1 MSYNFSSELLSLWGK
16 KAKIGQQ
23 YLWLPLMAHLIDT
36 KNVIGYL
43 YTNYLTDSQR
53 KIIDLDLP
61 IIEFLGYIHD
71 LGKISPAFQNEGQ
84 DKKDLFNKVATLA
97 KIDLETGKQ
106 AHPEQS
112 KHAVIGEYFL
122 MQTGKINFY
131 FSSLIGAHHGTTIS
145 KLDLKQQQIYQNN
158 YGLAL
163 IWQKMRQEAFNYGYD
178 QLNQTDKEI
187 LQCKKLNWQQDLL
200 ITGLIIMADWL
211 ASDTNLFPLIPVNKD
226 FTDLNFQERFQKG
239 IALWHKNNKWHPQ
252 AIDDPNQYFQDHFGF
267 TPRKTQIE
275 MLTELFKIKQPGLT
289 IIEAPMGSGKTE
301 TALTLAE
308 NFANKTHKTGLYYA
322 LPTQST
328 SNAMLPRLTNWLN
341 HEKGTHNIVLMHGKA
356 QFNQEYQKL
365 KDSQSKIFVDS
376 WYDHKKSILSQFAIG
391 TIDQLLALVLQRK
404 HLALR
409 HLGFSNKVVII
420 DEIHATDIY
429 MDSYLVKA
437 LKWLSAY
444 HVPVIALSATLPLA
458 KRQMLI
464 NAYAGKNVKLPET
477 DAYPLLTYTDGLSV
491 KSQTRFSNLP
501 TKSVTIRKV
510 EDDSFGGMAKLA
522 EQLVKDGGVC
532 GIVVN
537 SINRAQAIA
546 KEINVPHL
554 VLHSAFL
561 PIDRA
566 NIEARLLHLIG
577 KNGQRLDKFIVIGTQ
592 VLEMS
597 LDIDF
602 DVLITDVAAM
612 DALLQRIGRLQR
624 HQIKR
629 PAQFNQAVCYV
640 SGLNN
645 NKVTELAQTIYT
657 PYLIKQTVKNLPDR
671 IVLPNAISKLVQKA
685 YRDAYDSKT
694 SNDLDK
700 INFDKMIQKKQADAK
715 SFQIADL
722 TNEAKAFNRLFPN
735 MLLDSDNQMQCA
747 VRDIGFRIE
756 AVLLHRDGSLLNG
769 NKQYNHNDLLNQTVY
784 LPIKLNQFNNK
795 LLDFDKKREL
805 KLLELDNNNF
815 CQLGDYQIHYSNNL
829 GLEMS

>member
-1 MSYNFSSELLSLWGK
+1 MSYNFNSELLSLWGK
-16 KAKIGQQ
+16 KAKVDQQ

-43 YTNYLTDSQR
+43 YANYLSDSQR
-53 KIIDLDLP
+53 KIIDLDLS

-84 DKKDLFNKVATLA
+84 DKKDLFDKVAALA
-97 KIDLETGKQ
+97 KVDLETGKQ

-112 KHAVIGEYFL
+112 RHTIIGEYFL

-145 KLDLKQQQIYQNN
+145 KLDLRQQQIYQNN
-158 YGLAL
+158 YGLAP
-163 IWQKMRQEAFNYGYD
+163 IWQKMRQEAFNYNYN
-178 QLNQTDKEI
+178 QLNRADKEI
-187 LQCKKLNWQQDLL
+187 LQCKKLSWQQDLL

-211 ASDTNLFPLIPVNKD
+211 ASDTNLFPLIPISKD
-226 FTDLNFQERFQKG
+226 FTELDFKKRFQKG
-239 IALWHKNNKWHPQ
+239 IALWNKNNKWHPQ
-252 AIDDPNQYFQDHFGF
+252 TINDLNQYFKDHFGF
-267 TPRKTQIE
+267 TPRKTQKE
-275 MLTELFKIKQPGLT
+275 MLDTLFKVKQPGLT

-301 TALTLAE
+301 TSLTLAE
-308 NFANKTHKTGLYYA
+308 DFANKAHKSGLYYA
-322 LPTQST
+322 LPTQAT
-328 SNAMLPRLTNWLN
+328 SNAMLPRLANWLN

-365 KDSQSKIFVDS
+365 KNPQLKVFVDS
-376 WYDHKKSILSQFAIG
+376 WYDRKKSILSQFAIG
-391 TIDQLLALVLQRK
+391 TIDQLLALGLQRK

-464 NAYAGKNVKLPET
+464 NAYTRQNIKLPKT
-477 DAYPLLTYTDGLSV
+477 NAYPLLTYTDDLAI
-491 KSQTRFSNLP
+491 KSQAHFSKLP

-510 EDDSFGGMAKLA
+510 ADDSSAGMAKQA
-522 EQLVKDGGVC
+522 ERLVKDGGVC

-537 SINRAQAIA
+537 SINRAQTIA
-546 KEINVPHL
+546 KEIKIPHL

-561 PIDRA
+561 PSDRA
-566 NIEARLLHLIG
+566 GIENKLLQLID
-577 KNGQRLDKFIVIGTQ
+577 KNGRRPDRFIVIGTQ

-602 DVLITDVAAM
+602 DVLITDVAPM
-612 DALLQRIGRLQR
+612 DSLLQRVGRLQR

-629 PAQFNQAVCYV
+629 PVSFNQAICYI

-645 NKVTELAQTIYT
+645 NEVARLAQTIYT
-657 PYLIKQTVKNLPDR
+657 PYLIKQTIRNLLDK
-671 IVLPNAISKLVQKA
+671 IILPEDISKLVQKT
-685 YRDAYDSKT
+685 YQDAYDSKT
-694 SNDLDK
+694 GDDPDK
-700 INFDKMIQKKQADAK
+700 ISFDKMIQKKQADAE
-715 SFQIADL
+715 SFQIDDPTA
-722 TNEAKAFNRLFPN
+722 EVKAFNRLFPN
-735 MLLDSDNQMQCA
+735 MFFDSDNQMQCV

-756 AVLLHRDGSLLNG
+756 AILLHQDGSLLNG
-769 NKQYNHNDLLNQTVY
+769 QTQYKHNDLLNQTVY
-784 LPIKLNQFNNK
+784 LPAKLNRFNK
-795 LLDFDKKREL
+795 ILPDFDRKREL
-805 KLLELDNNNF
+805 KLLKLDSNNSCQLDN
-815 CQLGDYQIHYSNNL
+815 YQIHYSNDL
-829 GLEMS
+829 GLEVF